1 MNRKIVFHIG
11 ASKTGSSA
19 IQSFIAVN
27 KDYFKENGFVIPDKF
42 LKLGENITGEHVF
55 SLQKLILNDNK
66 AQLRDAFDILDN
78 TAPKEKA
85 ILFSAENLS
94 NIGKHQI
101 FKNNL
106 EGFDVKVILYIR
118 RQDDLLCSAWQQ
130 WHSKI
135 ERDIHAW
142 LIRALMHYGHW
153 DRVIQNWE
161 SVVGEGNVSVRLFQ
175 RDDMVEGDLFRDF
188 LAALD
193 LDPKTNEP
201 NFDIGT
207 INPSYNDII
216 TPLITNN
223 PGIFS
228 DVHDNS
234 FYSFIDKFTGD
245 TYTKTRK
252 VSLITRE
259 QRNSIIQ
266 YYANANQRVC
276 KKYFPGRQELFAKV
290 RHADYDYLAQE
301 EMTERQM
308 KFLTALIYR
317 VGQKQS

>member
-1 MNRKIVFHIG
+1 MNRKVIFHIG

-19 IQSFIAVN
+19 IQSFVAVN
-27 KDYFKENGFVIPDKF
+27 KDYFKKNGFVIPDKS
-42 LKLGENITGEHVF
+42 LQLTDDITGEHVF
-55 SLQKLILNDNK
+55 SLQKFIGNDDRVSLRKVLDTLND
-66 AQLRDAFDILDN
+66 D
-78 TAPKEKA
+78 APKERT

-94 NIGKHQI
+94 NLGNHQI
-101 FKNNL
+101 FKDNL
-106 EGFDVKVILYIR
+106 DGFDVKVILYIR

-142 LIRALMHYGHW
+142 LIRALMYYGHW
-153 DRVIQNWE
+153 DRLIQNWE
-161 SVVGEGNVSVRLFQ
+161 SVVGEGNISVRLFQ
-175 RDDMVEGDLFRDF
+175 RDDMAEGDLSRDF
-188 LAALD
+188 LAALG

-216 TPLITNN
+216 TSLVTNN
-223 PGIFS
+223 PGIFAN
-228 DVHDNS
+228 VHDNN

-290 RHADYDYLAQE
+290 RHADYDYLTQE